1 MSKTVKVAII
11 SNKFEDKNKTLS
23 SLLNSIVLCLFS
35 ILSQIQAE
43 IYFLLYSN

>member
-1 MSKTVKVAII
+1 MSKTVKVVII
-11 SNKFEDKNKTLS
+11 SNKFEDKNKILS